1 MQCSVHFWD
10 LHCQCN
16 FSIFPTGEHQLKC
29 KHTCVE
35 KFRLILFINDEFA
48 LKNAR
53 LFSYIINILG
63 LPIEDMFTAIA
74 EIGETIP

>member
-1 MQCSVHFWD
+1 M
-10 LHCQCN
+10 
-16 FSIFPTGEHQLKC
+16 
-29 KHTCVE
+29 
-35 KFRLILFINDEFA
+35 LFINDEFA